1 MRNVMSCLRVTDED
15 EEEDAQPS
23 VVTSKH
29 VSLQLVV
36 PGHAVGAVIGQ
47 QGAQIKQVPLQ
58 RESRKLPAL
67 SRGQINRIS
76 PTPALTMTFNSLRAV
91 VMTF

>member
-1 MRNVMSCLRVTDED
+1 MTIAYTALAWHCTVKTSRVRVAD
-15 EEEDAQPS
+15 EEEDETTPS

-47 QGAQIKQVPLQ
+47 QGSQIKQVSSRRELSDQRVAVLLQ
-58 RESRKLPAL
+58 DECQR
-67 SRGQINRIS
+67 
-76 PTPALTMTFNSLRAV
+76 
-91 VMTF
+91 

>member
-1 MRNVMSCLRVTDED
+1 VAD
-15 EEEDAQPS
+15 EEEDETTPS

-47 QGAQIKQVPLQ
+47 QGSQIKQVSSRCELSDQRVAVLLQ
-58 RESRKLPAL
+58 DECQR
-67 SRGQINRIS
+67 
-76 PTPALTMTFNSLRAV
+76 
-91 VMTF
+91 